1 MTLSNRKRLL
11 MGLTLFSMFFGA
23 GNLIFP
29 PFLAYQAGSVTWF
42 AMIGFCISAIGFPIL
57 GVIAVAKAGGLDM
70 LARRVNPM
78 FAQVFVLL
86 AYLSIGPGL
95 AIPRTAATSF
105 SMAVPP
111 FVSGNVNMHM
121 LQLLYS
127 AVFFLVA
134 VIVALQPEKL
144 SERLGKIMTPILLTL
159 IVVVFAGCIFTP
171 NNGYGS
177 VSGTYQSHSPI
188 VGFLDGYQTMD
199 AIAALNFGFIIALNI
214 REMGVNDQKQIVG
227 ETIHAGWMA
236 GVLLLLVYC
245 ALAHIGGVASGM
257 VEHAADGAETLT
269 GMVGLLYGRI
279 GNGILAVIFVIACLN
294 TCIGLL
300 TCCSDYFHKI
310 APKISYRAWLIFFA
324 ITSMIVS
331 NAGLN
336 AILSVSVPVLGAIY
350 PICILLILLGICHH
364 WIEKYWAIY
373 PVSVFITTVVSIAA
387 ALKDLGWLP
396 EFLVKALKALPLAKQ
411 GLPWLLPA
419 IIGII
424 IGIVVSLVVPKKAK

>member
-42 AMIGFCISAIGFPIL
+42 AMVGFCVSAIGFPIL
-57 GVIAVAKAGGLDM
+57 GVIAIAKSGGLDA
-70 LARRVNPM
+70 LARRVSPI

-86 AYLSIGPGL
+86 AYVSIGPGL

-111 FVSGNVNMHM
+111 FVPEQANMHL
-121 LQLLYS
+121 LQLIYS
-127 AVFFLVA
+127 AVFFSVA
-134 VIVALQPEKL
+134 VFVALRPEKL
-144 SERLGKIMTPILLTL
+144 SQRLGKVMTPILLLL
-159 IVVVFAGCIFTP
+159 IAVVLAGCLFTP
-171 NNGYGS
+171 GNGYGS
-177 VSGTYQSHSPI
+177 VSGPYVSHAPI

-214 REMGVNDQKQIVG
+214 RELGVTDQKQIVG
-227 ETIHAGWMA
+227 ETIHAGWLA
-236 GVLLLLVYC
+236 GALLLAAYC
-245 ALAHIGGVASGM
+245 ALAHIGGIASGM
-257 VEHAADGAETLT
+257 VEGAADGAAALT
-269 GMVGLLYGRI
+269 GMVGVLYGRL
-279 GNGILAVIFVIACLN
+279 GNGILAVIFIIACLN

-310 APKISYRAWLIFFA
+310 APKISYQAWLIFFA

-336 AILSVSVPVLGAIY
+336 AILSVSVPILGAIY
-350 PICILLILLGICHH
+350 PVCILLILLGICHH
-364 WIEKYWAIY
+364 WIERFWAVY
-373 PVSVFITTVVSIAA
+373 PVSVLLTSVVSIAA

-396 EFLVKALKALPLAKQ
+396 AFLVKALQTLPLAKQ

-419 IIGII
+419 VIGII